1 MEAPRGAIAGDR
13 APASTSGAPGPSAAG
28 GDLAARLETVR
39 VRLKT
44 WEVDFARTH
53 GRQPNRDDAR
63 AAPGMR
69 EMYGEYRELKAAM
82 DKENAR
88 AAVRGKP
95 TSPAATPPSRRSPR
109 HARRQPA
116 PLADASGLRANV
128 PPHALGFRPRTTT
141 TLPPA
146 RPESSDDD
154 DDDVVDATP
163 VKLPTRVQPDRAAKS
178 PARTVPARDPRR
190 DVHDPMASPPPKP
203 KPRATPTVTDT
214 VSTATTTES
223 PKLSRPKLPPRV
235 FAAPAPAGRVGASRA
250 APIRVATA
258 GAAARAR
265 AAGAA
270 GGFARIAAER
280 AKGDGGDGIAF
291 EPLLCDARG
300 ALSDEVRADGAARRD
315 ARAPEMTLSSFLEED
330 ANRAPPK
337 APVVMPEPPKVAKV
351 KSAIPPKPD
360 YAAMAAQGSGLGGVR
375 ESIRRDADPDEDEM
389 LAAME
394 EDEIDRRADRDEN
407 ENEMDRRADRDE
419 NENEDDFEAAEA
431 RAASAARRRRE
442 AAAAKRRRRE
452 EENRSREAKSSGGN
466 GSDVDDADYFYDSD
480 ESEEEEV
487 IVTTTKRKRA
497 AATKPAAKAKAPT
510 TRKKAGREPT
520 RAPASD
526 PPPVARPTTGRERA
540 EARNAAVA
548 AAAAAAKSTRKTG
561 GARKA
566 TEATDWRSTGDEA
579 PDAAAPATRRPAKS
593 RTAGGNF
600 VKTNLKKTWKSH
612 GVKGGAKKTSGAS
625 HRYGGGAQHWR
636 KGVAQR
642 KEVMQ
647 PGDKEQNVWQA
658 GDWAS
663 KAKAASMTA
672 EEKAKAL
679 VEAREKLQSRAVH
692 PAAGAR
698 ANAAAVAAAEAREKL
713 EKPGPELDKACA
725 VALADPTE
733 ENLGAVLRRAFG
745 HETFRP
751 GQLEVIRRVLSGGS
765 TLALLPTGAGK
776 SLTYQLPALLL
787 PGLTLVVSPLLAL
800 MSDQLRGLPPA
811 LPGAALRSDQSPALL
826 FATLDEMRAGR
837 LKVLFV
843 SPERLLNERFLSDL
857 RCVPGGVSLAVVDEA
872 HCVSEWSHNFRP
884 AYHRLG
890 RILRSRLRLEGP
902 VLALTATATA
912 RTEASLRAQLDIP
925 REGAF
930 RNDAIRPNLALS
942 CMRVPASSKEATL
955 LHLLQREPL
964 HGEGS
969 VIVYTAFQNQAET
982 VASYL
987 QTRGVNAKAYHAG
1000 QEPEDRART
1009 QAQFFGGSV
1018 RVVVATVAFG
1028 MGLDKPDVRA
1038 VINYSLP
1045 RSPESYIQQAGRAG
1059 RDGLPARCVSF
1070 VDPKDFTRLRSLS
1083 FSDGVDRPTVRKL
1096 LETVFLSK
1104 TKDKATAKQ
1113 TETET
1118 EEEHPAPVGALIAQ
1132 QLERE
1137 LDLRGEV
1144 IETVLSCLELW
1155 DVDVIRRRCE
1165 EAARRDAGEDDP
1177 CGTKQGD
1184 GDGDGDAAAFADA
1197 ADAGA
1202 LGDGGLVRVLPD
1214 MRATCEMSFHGAPPE
1229 ELARKCPL
1237 VAALLHLGVKPKQ
1250 GTYRFPVADAARR
1263 MGEGLEEVGAQ
1274 LQALSANGE
1283 AAYRLSDR
1291 AIGYEI
1297 VRQPPADLRPLAAA
1311 LADHLAAVEKS
1322 AVAKL
1327 DTVYAALEA
1336 AADCE
1341 DDASQG
1347 ASLRRTLEAYLGGAS
1362 TAAEALD
1369 LSRVIT
1375 REPPR
1380 DLRRDVRELLTHRSG
1395 GKAGGAGC
1403 MSARA
1408 VARVLHGL
1416 GSPAFPAAE
1425 WRRNPLW
1432 ERHANVDFD
1441 VIAETA
1447 SEELMAMRGV
1457 KR

>member
-1 MEAPRGAIAGDR
+1 M
-13 APASTSGAPGPSAAG
+13 
-28 GDLAARLETVR
+28 
-39 VRLKT
+39 
-44 WEVDFARTH
+44 
-53 GRQPNRDDAR
+53 
-63 AAPGMR
+63 
-69 EMYGEYRELKAAM
+69 
-82 DKENAR
+82 
-88 AAVRGKP
+88 
-95 TSPAATPPSRRSPR
+95 
-109 HARRQPA
+109 
-116 PLADASGLRANV
+116 
-128 PPHALGFRPRTTT
+128 
-141 TLPPA
+141 
-146 RPESSDDD
+146 
-154 DDDVVDATP
+154 
-163 VKLPTRVQPDRAAKS
+163 
-178 PARTVPARDPRR
+178 
-190 DVHDPMASPPPKP
+190 
-203 KPRATPTVTDT
+203 
-214 VSTATTTES
+214 
-223 PKLSRPKLPPRV
+223 
-235 FAAPAPAGRVGASRA
+235 
-250 APIRVATA
+250 
-258 GAAARAR
+258 
-265 AAGAA
+265 
-270 GGFARIAAER
+270 
-280 AKGDGGDGIAF
+280 
-291 EPLLCDARG
+291 
-300 ALSDEVRADGAARRD
+300 
-315 ARAPEMTLSSFLEED
+315 
-330 ANRAPPK
+330 
-337 APVVMPEPPKVAKV
+337 
-351 KSAIPPKPD
+351 
-360 YAAMAAQGSGLGGVR
+360 
-375 ESIRRDADPDEDEM
+375 
-389 LAAME
+389 
-394 EDEIDRRADRDEN
+394 
-407 ENEMDRRADRDE
+407 
-419 NENEDDFEAAEA
+419 
-431 RAASAARRRRE
+431 
-442 AAAAKRRRRE
+442 
-452 EENRSREAKSSGGN
+452 
-466 GSDVDDADYFYDSD
+466 
-480 ESEEEEV
+480 
-487 IVTTTKRKRA
+487 TTTKRKRA

-526 PPPVARPTTGRERA
+526 QPPVARPTTGRERA

-1155 DVDVIRRRCE
+1155 DVDASYGEGARRRRGETRARMIRAEPNRATATATATPPRSPTRRTRGRSATADWFACSPTC
-1165 EAARRDAGEDDP
+1165 ARR
-1177 CGTKQGD
+1177 
-1184 GDGDGDAAAFADA
+1184 
-1197 ADAGA
+1197 
-1202 LGDGGLVRVLPD
+1202 
-1214 MRATCEMSFHGAPPE
+1214 
-1229 ELARKCPL
+1229 ARCL
-1237 VAALLHLGVKPKQ
+1237 
-1250 GTYRFPVADAARR
+1250 
-1263 MGEGLEEVGAQ
+1263 
-1274 LQALSANGE
+1274 
-1283 AAYRLSDR
+1283 
-1291 AIGYEI
+1291 
-1297 VRQPPADLRPLAAA
+1297 
-1311 LADHLAAVEKS
+1311 
-1322 AVAKL
+1322 
-1327 DTVYAALEA
+1327 
-1336 AADCE
+1336 
-1341 DDASQG
+1341 
-1347 ASLRRTLEAYLGGAS
+1347 S
-1362 TAAEALD
+1362 TARPRRS
-1369 LSRVIT
+1369 SR
-1375 REPPR
+1375 
-1380 DLRRDVRELLTHRSG
+1380 G
-1395 GKAGGAGC
+1395 
-1403 MSARA
+1403 SARWWP
-1408 VARVLHGL
+1408 RCYISG
-1416 GSPAFPAAE
+1416 
-1425 WRRNPLW
+1425 
-1432 ERHANVDFD
+1432 
-1441 VIAETA
+1441 
-1447 SEELMAMRGV
+1447 
-1457 KR
+1457 